1 MRRRRT
7 TPWRCLVVGAALL
20 AVAAQDP
27 GSADSV
33 TDNVADV
40 LSLPTDIRDAG
51 RRVRLR
57 AVVTMW
63 QAADDIGVVQDTT
76 AGIWVGCSDDAVKK
90 KVRGVIRP
98 GMEVILEGRLYRG
111 GYSPLL
117 LMDHVEFVQER
128 ELPAP
133 HPADLERLFI
143 GADNGLLV
151 AVEGIVQ
158 GYSVGGNQIRLLL
171 ACGAHRLAV
180 QVLDPAGLAGRD
192 RLLDSKVRVTGVVGS
207 VRNTRGEFLA
217 PRLVANGT
225 ADVVVVDPSSSDVTG
240 VPIIPLAELG
250 RYQFE
255 PRTTRRV
262 AVSGT
267 VSYASPDTVFVQEG
281 MRGIRVLP
289 SSAVAVVPGD
299 RVEVTGFIDTARRI
313 AGLREATIKRLG
325 SGAPPA
331 PARVTPDTIHTIN
344 AAAMARHE
352 MAEPCD
358 YDGCLIEFVASVA
371 EVRPRGAGGGDVIL
385 GDVGTP
391 TLATFDAD
399 TFRRLPALRPGSS
412 IRVRGVA
419 QIHLLDDGAIVG
431 IVAPMLRQVT
441 VLPRSAADIEVL
453 SMPSWWTPGRLAT
466 LLAGVAAVLAGALVW
481 VGLLR
486 REIHSQSRMLAREMR
501 LRRDAAIEY
510 EASLRERNR
519 LAANLH
525 DTLLQ
530 TLGGIDY
537 QLGACRAAVPDA
549 AGAGGSHLDVAGRM
563 VEHAMR
569 ELRGSV
575 WALRT
580 VPLAG
585 HSLAESLESL
595 AVQSALGRG
604 ERISI
609 AVAGTPFHVPNFV
622 AGNLLLIAQ
631 EAIRNALH
639 HAACR
644 EVRVTVRFDAAAAAI
659 EIEVQDDGRGFDPT
673 REPGPER
680 GHFGLQGMRERV
692 ERLGGTL
699 AIASVPGSGT
709 QVRARVLIRD
719 YDSDLDDAPTAEHAA
734 ENDDA
739 GRPHVG

>member
-1 MRRRRT
+1 MRRRRIGS
-7 TPWRCLVVGAALL
+7 WRCLVATAALL
-20 AVAAQDP
+20 AVAANDP
-27 GSADSV
+27 GSADLPP
-33 TDNVADV
+33 DNVADV
-40 LSLPTDIRDAG
+40 LSLPIDVRDAG
-51 RRVRLR
+51 RRVRVR

-63 QAADDIGVVQDTT
+63 QAADDIGVVQDAT
-76 AGIWVGCSDDAVKK
+76 AGIWVGCSDEAVKQ
-90 KVRGVIRP
+90 KVRGIIRP

-117 LMDHVEFVQER
+117 VMEHVEFVQER

-143 GADNGLLV
+143 GADNGLRV
-151 AVEGIVQ
+151 SVEGIVQ
-158 GYSVGGNQIRLLL
+158 GYDATGGNQIRLWL
-171 ACGAHRLAV
+171 ACGAHRLAA
-180 QVLDPAGLAGRD
+180 QVLDPTGLPDRE
-192 RLLDSKVRVTGVVGS
+192 RLLDSRVQVTGVVGS

-225 ADVVVVDPSSSDVTG
+225 ADFVVVDLSSSVVTG
-240 VPIIPLAELG
+240 VPMIPLAELG

-267 VSYASPDTVFVQEG
+267 VTYASPDTVFVQDG
-281 MRGIRVLP
+281 MRGIRILP
-289 SSAVAVVPGD
+289 SSSVTVVPGD
-299 RVEVTGFIDTARRI
+299 RVQVTGFIDTARRI
-313 AGLREATIKRLG
+313 AGLREATIERLG
-325 SGAPPA
+325 AGDPPD
-331 PARVTPDTIHTIN
+331 PARVTPETIYTIN
-344 AAAMARHE
+344 ASAMARHE

-358 YDGCLIEFVASVA
+358 YDGCLIEFVATVA
-371 EVRPRGAGGGDVIL
+371 EVRSRGENGGDVIL
-385 GDVGTP
+385 GEVGTP
-391 TLATFDAD
+391 TLATFDAES
-399 TFRRLPALRPGSS
+399 FRRLPTLRPGSS
-412 IRVRGVA
+412 VRVRGVA
-419 QIHLLDDGAIVG
+419 QIHVLDDGAIAG

-453 SMPSWWTPGRLAT
+453 SMPSWWTPRRLAA
-466 LLAGVAAVLAGALVW
+466 LLAGVGAILAGALVW

-486 REIHSQSRMLAREMR
+486 REIHSQSRMLGREMR

-537 QLGACRAAVPDA
+537 QLGACRAAAPA
-549 AGAGGSHLDVAGRM
+549 AGAGGGHLDVAGRM

-585 HSLAESLESL
+585 HSLSESLESL
-595 AVQSALGRG
+595 AAQSALGRS
-604 ERISI
+604 ERIAI
-609 AVAGTPFHVPNFV
+609 AVDGTPFHVPNFV
-622 AGNLLLIAQ
+622 AGNLLLVAQ
-631 EAIRNALH
+631 EAIRNALQ
-639 HAACR
+639 HASCR
-644 EVRVTVRFDAAAAAI
+644 VVDVTVRFDAAAAAI
-659 EIEVQDDGRGFDPT
+659 EVEVQDDGRGFDPE
-673 REPGPER
+673 REPGPDR

-719 YDSDLDDAPTAEHAA
+719 YDSDLDDAPTAE
-734 ENDDA
+734 DA
-739 GRPHVG
+739 VRCDERC

>member
-1 MRRRRT
+1 MRRRRRGS
-7 TPWRCLVVGAALL
+7 WRCLVATAALL

-27 GSADSV
+27 GSADPAP
-33 TDNVADV
+33 DHVADV
-40 LSLPTDIRDAG
+40 LSLPIDVRDAG

-63 QAADDIGVVQDTT
+63 QATDDIGVVQDAT
-76 AGIWVGCSDDAVKK
+76 AGIWVGCGDEALKK

-117 LMDHVEFVQER
+117 VMEHVEFVQER

-143 GADNGLLV
+143 GADNGLRV

-158 GYSVGGNQIRLLL
+158 GYTPGGNQLRLLL

-180 QVLDPAGLAGRD
+180 QVLDPTGLPGRD
-192 RLLDSKVRVTGVVGS
+192 RLLDSRLRVTGVVGS

-217 PRLVANGT
+217 PRLVASGT
-225 ADVVVVDPSSSDVTG
+225 ADVVIVDPSSADVTG
-240 VPIIPLAELG
+240 VPTIPLAELG

-262 AVSGT
+262 AISGT
-267 VSYASPDTVFVQEG
+267 VTYASRDTVFVQDG

-299 RVEVTGFIDTARRI
+299 RVQVTGFIDTARRI
-313 AGLREATIKRLG
+313 AGLREATIERLG
-325 SGAPPA
+325 TGDPPD

-358 YDGCLIEFVASVA
+358 YDGCLIEFTASVA
-371 EVRPRGAGGGDVIL
+371 EVRSRGEHGGDVIL

-399 TFRRLPALRPGSS
+399 SFRRLPPLRPGSTV
-412 IRVRGVA
+412 RVRGVA
-419 QIHLLDDGAIVG
+419 QIHLLGDGAIEG

-441 VLPRSAADIEVL
+441 VLPRSAADIAVL
-453 SMPSWWTPGRLAT
+453 SMPSWWTPGRLAA
-466 LLAGVAAVLAGALVW
+466 LLAGVAAILAGALVW

-537 QLGACRAAVPDA
+537 QLGACRAAVPPA
-549 AGAGGSHLDVAGRM
+549 AGAGGGHLDVAGRM

-595 AVQSALGRG
+595 AAQSALGRS

-622 AGNLLLIAQ
+622 AGNLLLVAQ

-639 HAACR
+639 HANCR
-644 EVRVTVRFDAAAAAI
+644 HVHVTVRFDAAAATI
-659 EIEVQDDGRGFDPT
+659 EIEVQDDGRGFDPA
-673 REPGPER
+673 REPGPDR

-699 AIASVPGSGT
+699 AITSDAESGT
-709 QVRARVLIRD
+709 LVRARVLIRD
-719 YDSDLDDAPTAEHAA
+719 YDADLDDESPAGDAEPSADA
-734 ENDDA
+734 EVK
-739 GRPHVG
+739 GG

>member
-1 MRRRRT
+1 MRHGRT
-7 TPWRCLVVGAALL
+7 VFWRSLATAAALL
-20 AVAAQDP
+20 TAAMEAPASTDPTTDDVAA
-27 GSADSV
+27 
-33 TDNVADV
+33 V
-40 LSLPTDIRDAG
+40 LSLPVDVRDAG

-57 AVVTMW
+57 ALVTMW
-63 QAADDIGVVQDTT
+63 QPAEDIGVVQDAT
-76 AGIWVGCSDDAVKK
+76 AGIWVGCSDDAVRK

-117 LMDHVEFVQER
+117 VVDHVEFMQER

-133 HPADLERLFI
+133 RPADLERLFV
-143 GADNGLLV
+143 GADNGLRV
-151 AVEGIVQ
+151 SVEGVVQ
-158 GYSVGGNQIRLLL
+158 GYAPGGTQRRLML

-180 QVLDPAGLAGRD
+180 QVLDPTGLPAREH
-192 RLLDSKVRVTGVVGS
+192 LLDSRVRVTGVVGS

-217 PRLVANGT
+217 PRLVANGA
-225 ADVVVVDPSSSDVTG
+225 ADLVVVEPSSSDVLG
-240 VPIIPLAELG
+240 VPTIPLAELG

-267 VSYASPDTVFVQEG
+267 VSYASPDAIFVQEG
-281 MRGIRVLP
+281 VRGIRVIP
-289 SSAVAVVPGD
+289 SKPVTLVPGD
-299 RVEVTGFIDTARRI
+299 RVLVTGFIDTARRI
-313 AGLREATIKRLG
+313 AGLREATIERLG
-325 SGAPPA
+325 SAAPPV
-331 PARVTPDTIHTIN
+331 PARVAPDTIYTIN

-358 YDGCLIEFVASVA
+358 YDGCLIEFVATVA
-371 EVRPRGAGGGDVIL
+371 EVRPRGEDGGDVIL
-385 GDVGTP
+385 GEVGTP
-391 TLATFDAD
+391 TLATFDAES
-399 TFRRLPALRPGSS
+399 FRRLPTLRPGSS
-412 IRVRGVA
+412 VRVRGVA
-419 QIHLLDDGAIVG
+419 QIHLLDDGAIDG

-453 SMPSWWTPGRLAT
+453 SMPSWWTPRRLAA
-466 LLAGVAAVLAGALVW
+466 LLAGVGAILAGSLVW

-486 REIHSQSRMLAREMR
+486 REIHSQSRLLAREMR

-537 QLGACRAAVPDA
+537 QLGACRAAVPA
-549 AGAGGSHLDVAGRM
+549 ADAGGGHLDVAGRM

-585 HSLAESLESL
+585 HSLSESLESL
-595 AVQSALGRG
+595 AAQSALGRS
-604 ERISI
+604 ERIEI
-609 AVAGTPFHVPNFV
+609 AVDGTPFHVPNFV
-622 AGNLLLIAQ
+622 AGNLLLVAQ
-631 EAIRNALH
+631 EAIRNALQ
-639 HAACR
+639 HADCR
-644 EVRVTVRFDAAAAAI
+644 AVHVTARFDAAAAAI
-659 EIEVQDDGRGFDPT
+659 EVEVQDDGRGFDPE
-673 REPGPER
+673 REPGPDR
-680 GHFGLQGMRERV
+680 GHFGLQGMRERM
-692 ERLGGTL
+692 ERLGGTIT
-699 AIASVPGSGT
+699 IASVPGSGT
-709 QVRARVLIRD
+709 RVRARVPIRD
-719 YDSDLDDAPTAEHAA
+719 YDSDLDDDPSAGDGVRRDGAA
-734 ENDDA
+734 DPLD
-739 GRPHVG
+739 G

>member
-1 MRRRRT
+1 MRRRRK

-27 GSADSV
+27 GSADPV
-33 TDNVADV
+33 VDNVADV

-63 QAADDIGVVQDTT
+63 QAADDIGVVQDAT

-90 KVRGVIRP
+90 KVRGVVRP

-313 AGLREATIKRLG
+313 AGLREATIERLG

-549 AGAGGSHLDVAGRM
+549 AGTGGGHLDVAGRM

-595 AVQSALGRG
+595 AAQSALGRG

-622 AGNLLLIAQ
+622 AGNLLLVVQ

-639 HAACR
+639 HAACE

-659 EIEVQDDGRGFDPT
+659 EIEVQDDGRGFDPA
-673 REPGPER
+673 REPGPDR

-699 AIASVPGSGT
+699 ALVSTPGSGT

-719 YDSDLDDAPTAEHAA
+719 YDSDLDDAPAA
-734 ENDDA
+734 EDA
-739 GRPHVG
+739 ARSDAPGQPTAG

>member
-7 TPWRCLVVGAALL
+7 GSWRCPVVIAALL
-20 AVAAQDP
+20 AVAARDP
-27 GSADSV
+27 GPTAPAP
-33 TDNVADV
+33 DNVADV
-40 LSLPTDIRDAG
+40 LSLPIDVRDAG

-63 QAADDIGVVQDTT
+63 QPPDDIGVVQDAT
-76 AGIWVGCSDDAVKK
+76 AGIWVSCSDEAVKK

-117 LMDHVEFVQER
+117 LMDRVEFIQER
-128 ELPAP
+128 DLPAP
-133 HPADLERLFI
+133 QPADLERLFI
-143 GADNGLLV
+143 GADNGLRV
-151 AVEGIVQ
+151 SVEGVVQ
-158 GYSVGGNQIRLLL
+158 GCATGGNQLRLLL

-180 QVLDPAGLAGRD
+180 QVLDPAGLPGRD
-192 RLLDSKVRVTGVVGS
+192 RLLDSQVRVTGVVGS

-225 ADVVVVDPSSSDVTG
+225 ADVVVVEPSSSDVTG
-240 VPIIPLAELG
+240 VPTIPLAELG

-267 VSYASPDTVFVQEG
+267 VTYASPDAVFVQDG
-281 MRGIRVLP
+281 VRGCRILP
-289 SSAVAVVPGD
+289 SRPVSLVPGD
-299 RVEVTGFIDTARRI
+299 RVRVTGFIDTARRI
-313 AGLREATIKRLG
+313 AGLREAAIERLG
-325 SGAPPA
+325 PGQPPNA
-331 PARVTPDTIHTIN
+331 ARVTPDTIYTIN
-344 AAAMARHE
+344 AAAMAHHE

-358 YDGCLIEFVASVA
+358 YDGCLIEFVATVA
-371 EVRPRGAGGGDVIL
+371 EVRARGENGGDVIL

-391 TLATFDAD
+391 TLATFAADA
-399 TFRRLPALRPGSS
+399 FRRLPALRPGSS
-412 IRVRGVA
+412 VRVRGVA
-419 QIHLLDDGAIVG
+419 QIHLLDDDAIAG

-453 SMPSWWTPGRLAT
+453 SMPSWWTPRRLAS

-510 EASLRERNR
+510 DASLRERNR

-537 QLGACRAAVPDA
+537 QLGACRAAVPDT

-595 AVQSALGRG
+595 AAQSALGRG
-604 ERISI
+604 ERIAI
-609 AVAGTPFHVPNFV
+609 TVGGPPFHVPNFV
-622 AGNLLLIAQ
+622 AGNLLLVAQ

-639 HAACR
+639 HADCR
-644 EVRVTVRFDAAAAAI
+644 TIDVSLQFDAAAAAI
-659 EIEVQDDGRGFDPT
+659 EVEVQDDGRGFDPA
-673 REPGPER
+673 REPGPDR

-699 AIASVPGSGT
+699 TITSTPGSGT
-709 QVRARVLIRD
+709 RVRARVLIRD
-719 YDSDLDDAPTAEHAA
+719 YDSDLDDAPAA
-734 ENDDA
+734 DA
-739 GRPHVG
+739 

>member
-1 MRRRRT
+1 MRRRRRGS
-7 TPWRCLVVGAALL
+7 WRCLVATAALL

-27 GSADSV
+27 GSADPAP
-33 TDNVADV
+33 DHVADV
-40 LSLPTDIRDAG
+40 LSLPIDVRDAG

-63 QAADDIGVVQDTT
+63 QATDDIGVVQDAT
-76 AGIWVGCSDDAVKK
+76 AGIWVGCGDEALKK

-117 LMDHVEFVQER
+117 VMEHVEFVQER

-143 GADNGLLV
+143 GADNGLRV

-158 GYSVGGNQIRLLL
+158 GYTPGGNQLRLLL

-180 QVLDPAGLAGRD
+180 QVLDPTGLPGRD
-192 RLLDSKVRVTGVVGS
+192 RLLDSRLRVTGVVGS

-217 PRLVANGT
+217 PRLVASGT
-225 ADVVVVDPSSSDVTG
+225 ADVVIVDPSSADVTG
-240 VPIIPLAELG
+240 VPTIPLAELG

-262 AVSGT
+262 AISGT
-267 VSYASPDTVFVQEG
+267 VTYASRDTVFVQDG

-299 RVEVTGFIDTARRI
+299 RVQVTGFIDTARRI
-313 AGLREATIKRLG
+313 AGLREATIERLG
-325 SGAPPA
+325 TGDPPD

-358 YDGCLIEFVASVA
+358 YDGCLIEFTASVA
-371 EVRPRGAGGGDVIL
+371 EVRSRGEHGGDVIL

-399 TFRRLPALRPGSS
+399 SFRRLPPLRPGSTV
-412 IRVRGVA
+412 RVRGVA
-419 QIHLLDDGAIVG
+419 QIHLLGDGAIEG

-441 VLPRSAADIEVL
+441 VLPRSAADIAVL
-453 SMPSWWTPGRLAT
+453 SMPSWWTPGRLAA
-466 LLAGVAAVLAGALVW
+466 LLAGVAAILAGALVW

-519 LAANLH
+519 LAATLH

-530 TLGGIDY
+530 TLTGIRF
-537 QLGACRAAVPDA
+537 QLGACLSRGRSVSDEAAEHLAVARKMVDLA
-549 AGAGGSHLDVAGRM
+549 AQ
-563 VEHAMR
+563 
-569 ELRGSV
+569 ELRESV
-575 WALRT
+575 WGLRT
-580 VPLAG
+580 MPMEG
-585 HSLAESLESL
+585 RSFMDSL
-595 AVQSALGRG
+595 SAMVTHLGRG
-604 ERISI
+604 HAERLECHTTGS
-609 AVAGTPFHVPNFV
+609 PFIVPNFV
-622 AGNLLLIAQ
+622 AGNLLLCAQ
-631 EAIRNALH
+631 EAVNNALN
-639 HAACR
+639 HADAKSI
-644 EVRVTVRFDAAAAAI
+644 VVTVDFDPALGRI
-659 EIEVQDDGRGFDPT
+659 DLSVRDDGSGFTPGA
-673 REPGPER
+673 EVGPEQ
-680 GHFGLQGMRERV
+680 GHFGLTGMRERI
-692 ERLGGTL
+692 ERLGGTFTL
-699 AIASVPGSGT
+699 DTAPGRGT
-709 QVRARVLIRD
+709 TVRAQVHKRD
-719 YDSDLDDAPTAEHAA
+719 YDSQIDPSEGRQGLPAA
-734 ENDDA
+734 GA
-739 GRPHVG
+739 TTPA

>member
-1 MRRRRT
+1 MRRRRIGS
-7 TPWRCLVVGAALL
+7 WRCLVATAALL
-20 AVAAQDP
+20 AVAANDP
-27 GSADSV
+27 GSADLPP
-33 TDNVADV
+33 DNVADV
-40 LSLPTDIRDAG
+40 LSLPIDVRDAG
-51 RRVRLR
+51 RRVRVR

-63 QAADDIGVVQDTT
+63 QAADDIGVVQDAT
-76 AGIWVGCSDDAVKK
+76 AGIWVGCSDEAVKQ
-90 KVRGVIRP
+90 KVRGIIRP

-117 LMDHVEFVQER
+117 VMEHVEFVQER

-143 GADNGLLV
+143 GADNGLRV
-151 AVEGIVQ
+151 SVEGIVQ
-158 GYSVGGNQIRLLL
+158 GYDATGGNQIRLWL
-171 ACGAHRLAV
+171 ACGAHRLAA
-180 QVLDPAGLAGRD
+180 QVLDPTGLPDRE
-192 RLLDSKVRVTGVVGS
+192 RLLDSRVQVTGVVGS

-225 ADVVVVDPSSSDVTG
+225 ADFVVVDLSSSVVTG
-240 VPIIPLAELG
+240 VPMIPLAELG

-267 VSYASPDTVFVQEG
+267 VTYASPDTVFVQDG
-281 MRGIRVLP
+281 MRGIRILP
-289 SSAVAVVPGD
+289 SSSVTVVPGD
-299 RVEVTGFIDTARRI
+299 RVQVTGFIDTARRI
-313 AGLREATIKRLG
+313 AGLREATIERLG
-325 SGAPPA
+325 AGDPPD
-331 PARVTPDTIHTIN
+331 PARVTPETIYTIN
-344 AAAMARHE
+344 ASAMARHE

-358 YDGCLIEFVASVA
+358 YDGCLIEFVATVA
-371 EVRPRGAGGGDVIL
+371 EVRSRGENGGDVIL
-385 GDVGTP
+385 GEVGTP
-391 TLATFDAD
+391 TLATFDAES
-399 TFRRLPALRPGSS
+399 FRRLPTLRPGSS
-412 IRVRGVA
+412 VRVRGVA
-419 QIHLLDDGAIVG
+419 QIHVLDDGAIAG

-453 SMPSWWTPGRLAT
+453 SMPSWWTPRRLAA
-466 LLAGVAAVLAGALVW
+466 LLAGVGAILAGALVW

-486 REIHSQSRMLAREMR
+486 REIHSQSRMLGREMR

-537 QLGACRAAVPDA
+537 QLGACRAAAPA
-549 AGAGGSHLDVAGRM
+549 AGAGGGHLDVAGRM

-585 HSLAESLESL
+585 HSLSESLESL
-595 AVQSALGRG
+595 AAQSALGRS
-604 ERISI
+604 ERIAI
-609 AVAGTPFHVPNFV
+609 AVDGTPFHVPNFV
-622 AGNLLLIAQ
+622 AGNLLLVAQ
-631 EAIRNALH
+631 EAIRNALQ
-639 HAACR
+639 HASCR
-644 EVRVTVRFDAAAAAI
+644 VVDVTVRFDAAAAAI
-659 EIEVQDDGRGFDPT
+659 EVEVQDDGRGFDPE
-673 REPGPER
+673 REPGPDR

-709 QVRARVLIRD
+709 RVWTRVPIRE
-719 YDSDLDDAPTAEHAA
+719 YDSDLDDNPSVG
-734 ENDDA
+734 DA
-739 GRPHVG
+739 VRCDERC

>member
-7 TPWRCLVVGAALL
+7 GWWRFLVAGVALL
-20 AVAAQDP
+20 AVAAEDRDLSDAAP
-27 GSADSV
+27 DK
-33 TDNVADV
+33 VADV
-40 LSLPTDIRDAG
+40 LSLPIDVRDAG

-63 QAADDIGVVQDTT
+63 QAADDIGVVQDAT
-76 AGIWVGCSDDAVKK
+76 AGIWVGCGDDAVKK

-117 LMDHVEFVQER
+117 RMDRVEFVQER
-128 ELPAP
+128 ELPVP
-133 HPADLERLFI
+133 RPADLERLFI
-143 GADNGLLV
+143 GADNGLRV
-151 AVEGIVQ
+151 SVEGVVQ
-158 GYSVGGNQIRLLL
+158 GFAAEGPQVRLNL
-171 ACGAHRLAV
+171 ACGAHRVAV
-180 QVLDPAGLAGRD
+180 QVLDPARFPGRD
-192 RLLDSKVRVTGVVGS
+192 RLLDARVQVTGVVGS

-217 PRLVANGT
+217 PRLVANDA
-225 ADVVVVDPSSSDVTG
+225 ADVVVIEPSSSDVTG
-240 VPIIPLAELG
+240 VPTIPLAELG

-267 VSYASPDTVFVQEG
+267 VTYASPEAVFIQDGV
-281 MRGIRVLP
+281 RGIRILP
-289 SSAVAVVPGD
+289 SRPVDLVPGD
-299 RVEVTGFIDTARRI
+299 RVQVTGFIDTARRI
-313 AGLREATIKRLG
+313 AGLREATIERLG
-325 SGAPPA
+325 PGSPPD
-331 PARVTPDTIHTIN
+331 PARVAPNTIYTIN
-344 AAAMARHE
+344 ATAMARHE

-358 YDGCLIEFVASVA
+358 YDGSLIEFVATVA
-371 EVRPRGAGGGDVIL
+371 EVRSRGENGGDVIL
-385 GDVGTP
+385 AEVGTP

-399 TFRRLPALRPGSS
+399 SFRRLPALRPGSS
-412 IRVRGVA
+412 VRVRGVA
-419 QIHLLDDGAIVG
+419 QIHLLDDGAIAG

-537 QLGACRAAVPDA
+537 QLGACRATVPE
-549 AGAGGSHLDVAGRM
+549 AGDGGGHLDVAGRM

-595 AVQSALGRG
+595 AVQSALGRR
-604 ERISI
+604 ETIAV

-622 AGNLLLIAQ
+622 AGNLLLVAQ
-631 EAIRNALH
+631 EAIRNALQ
-639 HAACR
+639 HADCHT
-644 EVRVTVRFDAAAAAI
+644 VHVTARFDAAAATI

-673 REPGPER
+673 GEPGPDR

-699 AIASVPGSGT
+699 TITSTPGSGT
-709 QVRARVLIRD
+709 RVRARVPIRD
-719 YDSDLDDAPTAEHAA
+719 YDSDLDDAPPEPAARSDEPGPPHAA
-734 ENDDA
+734 
-739 GRPHVG
+739 

>member
-1 MRRRRT
+1 MRRRPT
-7 TPWRCLVVGAALL
+7 FAWRCLVVAAALL
-20 AVAAQDP
+20 AVAARDP
-27 GSADSV
+27 RSAEPAA
-33 TDNVADV
+33 DNVADV
-40 LSLPTDIRDAG
+40 LSLPIDVRDAG

-63 QAADDIGVVQDTT
+63 QPADDIGVVQDAT
-76 AGIWVGCSDDAVKK
+76 AGIWVGCGDEAVKT

-133 HPADLERLFI
+133 QPADLERLFI
-143 GADNGLLV
+143 GADNGLRV
-151 AVEGIVQ
+151 SVEGIVQ
-158 GYSVGGNQIRLLL
+158 GYATGGNQVRLLL

-180 QVLDPAGLAGRD
+180 QILDPAGLAGRD
-192 RLLDSKVRVTGVVGS
+192 RLLDSRVRVTGVVGS

-217 PRLVANGT
+217 PRLVANST
-225 ADVVVVDPSSSDVTG
+225 ADVMIVDPSSSDVMG
-240 VPIIPLAELG
+240 VPTIPLAELG

-262 AVSGT
+262 AISGT
-267 VSYASPDTVFVQEG
+267 VTYTSPDAVFVQDG

-289 SSAVAVVPGD
+289 SSSVAVVPGD

-313 AGLREATIKRLG
+313 AGLREATIERLG
-325 SGAPPA
+325 SGDPPD
-331 PARVTPDTIHTIN
+331 PARVTPDTIYTIN

-352 MAEPCD
+352 MAAPCD
-358 YDGCLIEFVASVA
+358 YDGCLVEFVASVA
-371 EVRPRGAGGGDVIL
+371 EVRSRGEHGGDVIL

-391 TLATFDAD
+391 TLATFDVD
-399 TFRRLPALRPGSS
+399 SFRRLPALRPGSTV
-412 IRVRGVA
+412 RVRGVA
-419 QIHLLDDGAIVG
+419 QIHLLDDGAIAG

-453 SMPSWWTPGRLAT
+453 WMPSWWTPRRLAA

-549 AGAGGSHLDVAGRM
+549 AGPRGGHLDVAGRM

-595 AVQSALGRG
+595 AAQSALGRS
-604 ERISI
+604 ERITI
-609 AVAGTPFHVPNFV
+609 AVDGTPFHVPNFV
-622 AGNLLLIAQ
+622 AGNLLLVAQ

-644 EVRVTVRFDAAAAAI
+644 QVHVTARFDAAAAAI
-659 EIEVQDDGRGFDPT
+659 EIDVQDDGRGFDPA
-673 REPGPER
+673 REPGPDR

-699 AIASVPGSGT
+699 AIASTPRSGT

-719 YDSDLDDAPTAEHAA
+719 YDSDLDDAPTAQHAA

-739 GRPHVG
+739 GRPPAG

>member
-1 MRRRRT
+1 VAT
-7 TPWRCLVVGAALL
+7 AALL

-27 GSADSV
+27 GSADPAP
-33 TDNVADV
+33 DHVADV
-40 LSLPTDIRDAG
+40 LSLPIDVRDAG

-63 QAADDIGVVQDTT
+63 QATDDIGVVQDAT
-76 AGIWVGCSDDAVKK
+76 AGIWVGCGDEALKK

-117 LMDHVEFVQER
+117 VMEHVEFVQER

-143 GADNGLLV
+143 GADNGLRV

-158 GYSVGGNQIRLLL
+158 GYTPGGNQLRLLL

-180 QVLDPAGLAGRD
+180 QVLDPTGLPGRD
-192 RLLDSKVRVTGVVGS
+192 RLLDSRLRVTGVVGS

-217 PRLVANGT
+217 PRLVASGT
-225 ADVVVVDPSSSDVTG
+225 ADVVIVDPSSADVTG
-240 VPIIPLAELG
+240 VPTIPLAELG

-262 AVSGT
+262 AISGT
-267 VSYASPDTVFVQEG
+267 VTYASRDTVFVQDG

-299 RVEVTGFIDTARRI
+299 RVQVTGFIDTARRI
-313 AGLREATIKRLG
+313 AGLREATIERLG
-325 SGAPPA
+325 TGDPPD

-358 YDGCLIEFVASVA
+358 YDGCLIEFTASVA
-371 EVRPRGAGGGDVIL
+371 EVRSRGEHGGDVIL

-399 TFRRLPALRPGSS
+399 SFRRLPPLRPGSTV
-412 IRVRGVA
+412 RVRGVA
-419 QIHLLDDGAIVG
+419 QIHLLGDGAIEG

-441 VLPRSAADIEVL
+441 VLPRSAADIAVL
-453 SMPSWWTPGRLAT
+453 SMPSWWTPGRLAA
-466 LLAGVAAVLAGALVW
+466 LLAGVAAILAGALVW

-519 LAANLH
+519 LAATLH

-530 TLGGIDY
+530 TLTGIRF
-537 QLGACRAAVPDA
+537 QLGACLSRGRSVSDEAAEHLAVARKMVDLA
-549 AGAGGSHLDVAGRM
+549 AQ
-563 VEHAMR
+563 
-569 ELRGSV
+569 ELRESV
-575 WALRT
+575 WGLRT
-580 VPLAG
+580 MPMEG
-585 HSLAESLESL
+585 RSFMDSL
-595 AVQSALGRG
+595 SAMVTHLGRG
-604 ERISI
+604 HAERLECHTTGS
-609 AVAGTPFHVPNFV
+609 PFIVPNFV
-622 AGNLLLIAQ
+622 AGNLLLCAQ
-631 EAIRNALH
+631 EAVNNALN
-639 HAACR
+639 HADAKSI
-644 EVRVTVRFDAAAAAI
+644 VVTVDFDPALGRI
-659 EIEVQDDGRGFDPT
+659 DLSVRDDGSGFTPGA
-673 REPGPER
+673 EVGPEQ
-680 GHFGLQGMRERV
+680 GHFGLTGMRERI
-692 ERLGGTL
+692 ERLGGTFTL
-699 AIASVPGSGT
+699 DTAPGRGT
-709 QVRARVLIRD
+709 TVRAQVHKRD
-719 YDSDLDDAPTAEHAA
+719 YDSQIDPSEGRQGLPAA
-734 ENDDA
+734 GA
-739 GRPHVG
+739 TTPA